1 MDVDTIEPGAD
12 FRDVILQAVES
23 CEVLVTVIGKRWLS
37 LADTAGTPRLDNP
50 GDLVRQEIQT
60 ALDRKIPLVPTL
72 VQGARMPHADQLPQP
87 LARLARRNAFEISYS
102 RWQYDV
108 ERLIDSLEKPTK
120 PKGVVRETVPLQL
133 TSFVDREVD
142 VGEIRK
148 LLRSQR
154 LVTLVGPS
162 GVGKTRLAMQVASE
176 TPRTI
181 STTVVELSALA
192 DPALLASTVGNAL
205 GLRDE
210 SREID
215 ARAIADWLAGGR
227 VLLVLDNCEHLIDA
241 VAALCEGLLAASPN
255 LTILATS
262 GESLRVRGEAIWRVE
277 PLPARTAAVRLF
289 NDRARLRRPS
299 AGHDADSAAVIE
311 ICERL
316 DGLPLAIEL
325 AAARTAVMSPREI
338 VARLTD
344 RFALLG
350 SANRSRE
357 ARHRTLRSAI
367 DWSHELLS
375 PVERLVFAR
384 LAVFAGGFDLEGA
397 EAVCAGDGVD
407 RADIAETVW
416 RLVDK
421 SLVTVRQAHEGRTR
435 HALLETLREYGLER
449 LASSGE
455 EGAAR
460 TRHGA
465 HFLALAETA
474 AERMRGPNLL
484 SWLTRLDEDSDNFR
498 AAFSGGGLEPQA
510 RLRMASALAEFWD
523 KRSRYTE
530 ARLYLG
536 EALAASNQPSIVRAT
551 ALRGL
556 AAMAWSQSDFDEA
569 EARCRESLDMCRSIG
584 DSAGEVWSLEHLA
597 QICHEREELI
607 DAREFANEALGL
619 ARQLNDQ
626 LLVARCMFRLGVID
640 MFEGKQA
647 DAETNLETATKLGE
661 QIGEDDL
668 VASSMILLGH
678 LAATQ
683 GDARVAGERLTRALS
698 RWREQVSPRQVAL
711 ILDGLALTA
720 AAEGKADR
728 AMCLAASSLAL
739 RRRIGSPTGSR
750 LQRLLRQR
758 LGPSRKSRAARAA
771 SSRGARMSVTAA
783 VAYALGEDVAG

>member
-37 LADTAGTPRLDNP
+37 LADTGGTRRLDNP
-50 GDLVRQEIQT
+50 RDLVRQEIQT
-60 ALDRKIPLVPTL
+60 ALDHKIPLVPTL
-72 VQGARMPHADQLPQP
+72 VQGAHMPHADQLPQP

-120 PKGVVRETVPLQL
+120 PKRAVRDTVPLQL

-162 GVGKTRLAMQVASE
+162 GVGKTRLAMQVAAE

-192 DPALLASTVGNAL
+192 DPALLASTVGSAL
-205 GLRDE
+205 GLHDE

-241 VAALCEGLLAASPN
+241 VAALCEDMLAASPN

-325 AAARTAVMSPREI
+325 AAARTAVMSPREM

-384 LAVFAGGFDLEGA
+384 LAVFAGGFDLEAA
-397 EAVCAGDGVD
+397 EAVCAADGVD

-449 LASSGE
+449 LSSSVDG
-455 EGAAR
+455 GPARQRHAAY
-460 TRHGA
+460 
-465 HFLALAETA
+465 FLALAETA
-474 AERMRGPNLL
+474 AERMRGPNVL

-498 AAFSGGGLEPQA
+498 AAFSGGGLEPHA

-536 EALAASNQPSIVRAT
+536 QAIAASNEPSAVRA
-551 ALRGL
+551 AAMRGL
-556 AAMAWSQSDFDEA
+556 ALMAWSQSDFDEA
-569 EARCRESLDMCRSIG
+569 EALCHDSLEMCRRIA
-584 DSAGEVWSLEHLA
+584 DTAGEVWSLDQLA
-597 QICHEREELI
+597 QISQERENLPE
-607 DAREFANEALGL
+607 ATAFSSEALRL

-626 LLVARCMFRLGVID
+626 LLVARCMFRLGVIE
-640 MFEGKQA
+640 MFEGKQS
-647 DAETNLETATKLGE
+647 DAESTLEAATSLGE
-661 QIGEDDL
+661 QVGDDDL
-668 VASSMILLGH
+668 VAASMVVLGH
-678 LAATQ
+678 LAAMK
-683 GDARVAGERLTRALS
+683 GDVRVASSRLSRALS
-698 RWREQVSPRQVAL
+698 RWRDQVSPRQVAL
-711 ILDGLALTA
+711 ILDGFALTA
-720 AAEGKADR
+720 AAAGQAER
-728 AMCLAASSLAL
+728 AMCLAASSRAL

-758 LGPSRKSRAARAA
+758 LGPARKSLAARAA
-771 SSRGARMSVTAA
+771 SARGARMSLTAA
-783 VAYALGEDVAG
+783 VEYALGENVAD